1 MSYKTEQENF
11 WIQNEWADSY
21 MERKSFDKIDM
32 VPYENFFSRIIEKNC
47 KNLNSIIEFGANIGL
62 NLVALNNLFPKI
74 EYSAIELNKKACEKL
89 EKLSF
94 IKNIY
99 NQSILE
105 LNIDKRRDLVLIKTV
120 LIHINPNYLNV
131 VYKNLYNT
139 SNKYILIAEYYNPTP
154 IEVHYRG
161 HTDKLFKR
169 DFAGEMLDMYDDL
182 KLVDY
187 GFAYSRD
194 KYFAQDDVT
203 WFLLEKVTK

>member
-94 IKNIY
+94 IKN
-99 NQSILE
+99 
-105 LNIDKRRDLVLIKTV
+105 
-120 LIHINPNYLNV
+120 
-131 VYKNLYNT
+131 VYCNLGKK
-139 SNKYILIAEYYNPTP
+139 S
-154 IEVHYRG
+154 
-161 HTDKLFKR
+161 
-169 DFAGEMLDMYDDL
+169 
-182 KLVDY
+182 
-187 GFAYSRD
+187 
-194 KYFAQDDVT
+194 
-203 WFLLEKVTK
+203 